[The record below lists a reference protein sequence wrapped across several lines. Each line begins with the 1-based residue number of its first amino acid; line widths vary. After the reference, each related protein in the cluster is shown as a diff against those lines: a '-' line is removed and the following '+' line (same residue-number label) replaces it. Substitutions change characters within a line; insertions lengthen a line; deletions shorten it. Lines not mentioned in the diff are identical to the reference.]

1 MEALGTTSSDH
12 AARDQATLGFYADA
26 SPVYVASGP
35 GGASRH
41 LDAFLR
47 LLAPGARILELGCGG
62 GRDSEEMLA
71 RGFKLDATDGVPE
84 IARKAEERIGRPV
97 RVMRFDELD
106 AVDEYDGVWAHA
118 SLLHVPR
125 PTLPG
130 VLALVFRALKP
141 GGTHFANFKGGGCE
155 GRDAFGRYFNYLT
168 ADEVRAAYGRSAEWD
183 IQSLTEYLGGGYDGV
198 QGPWVGITA
207 RKPVK

>member
-1 MEALGTTSSDH
+1 MVTLGPSSSYH
-12 AARDQATLGFYADA
+12 AARDQATLGFYADEA
-26 SPVYVASGP
+26 PVYLASGP

-71 RGFKLDATDGVPE
+71 RGFQVDATDGVPE
-84 IARKAEERIGRPV
+84 IARKAAQRIGRPV
-97 RVMRFDELD
+97 RVLRFDELD
-106 AVDEYDGVWAHA
+106 AVDEYDGVWAQA

-125 PTLPG
+125 PALPG
-130 VLALVFRALKP
+130 ILSLVFQALKP
-141 GGTHFANFKGGGCE
+141 GGVHFASFKGGGCE

-168 ADEVRAAYGRSAEWD
+168 VDEVSAAYRRSAEWD
-183 IQSLTEYLGGGYDGV
+183 IQSLTEYLGGGYDGS
-198 QGPWVGITA
+198 QGPWVGVTA
-207 RKPVK
+207 RKPV

>member
-1 MEALGTTSSDH
+1 MSAPRPSSSGH
-12 AARDQATLGFYADA
+12 AASDQATLGFYADEA
-26 SPVYVASGP
+26 PVYVASGP
-35 GGASRH
+35 GSASRH
-41 LDAFLR
+41 LDAFLQ

-71 RGFKLDATDGVPE
+71 RGFQLDATDGVPE

-97 RVMRFDELD
+97 RVMRFDELE

-125 PTLPG
+125 PALPG
-130 VLALVFRALKP
+130 ILSLVFRALKP
-141 GGTHFANFKGGGCE
+141 GGAHFANFKGGGCE
-155 GRDAFGRYFNYLT
+155 GRDALGRYFNYLT
-168 ADEVRAAYGRSAEWD
+168 ADEVSAAYRRSAEWEL
-183 IQSLTEYLGGGYDGV
+183 QSLTEYLDGGYDGA

-207 RKPVK
+207 RKPA